1 MLPAYSSIVSENDD
15 YTVNMTQ
22 SRKLDLFNRF
32 IELVEMTSQ
41 KMDIP
46 YFAERLHV
54 APHYLSRVISEV
66 SGITVMD
73 WVIKNLILHAKV
85 LLKNNDMTIENIS
98 EQLNFPNSPYFCSFF
113 KRETGM
119 TPTEYRKW
127 DL

>member
-1 MLPAYSSIVSENDD
+1 MSENDD

-22 SRKLDLFNRF
+22 SRKMDLFNRF

-66 SGITVMD
+66 SAFTVMD
-73 WVIKNLILHAKV
+73 WVRNYLILHANV
-85 LLKNNDMTIENIS
+85 LL
-98 EQLNFPNSPYFCSFF
+98 
-113 KRETGM
+113 
-119 TPTEYRKW
+119 
-127 DL
+127 